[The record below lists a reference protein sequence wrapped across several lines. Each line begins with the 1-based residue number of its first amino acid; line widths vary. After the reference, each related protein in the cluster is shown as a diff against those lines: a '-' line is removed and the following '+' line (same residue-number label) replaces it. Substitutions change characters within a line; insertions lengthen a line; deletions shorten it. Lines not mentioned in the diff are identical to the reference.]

1 MVGLAIAESVF
12 SAKTKPCDGSQGL
25 EFTDM
30 GGLFPLLIARRR
42 R

>member
-1 MVGLAIAESVF
+1 MVGLAIPESVF
-12 SAKTKPCDGSQGL
+12 FAKTKPCDGSQGL

-30 GGLFPLLIARRR
+30 GGLFPLLVARRR